1 MNKNK
6 ERKMTGQA
14 QNIQAEKSLYIGGEW
29 QAGISTIA
37 NINPSDISQT
47 IGHFAQASEAQVEQA
62 IAAAKHAQPE
72 WEKTPLERKQTVL
85 QAIGDELIA
94 RCDELGRLLSSEEGK
109 PFMEGRGEVYRAGQ
123 FFQYFAAEVLRQIGD
138 NANSVRPGI
147 SVEVTR
153 EAVGVI
159 AIISPWN
166 FPTATAAWK
175 IAPALAFG
183 NSVIWKPANLTPAS
197 AVALS
202 EIIHRQGLPVGTFN
216 LVLGNGSQV
225 GNALINSKEIDGVS
239 FTGSV
244 ETGRKVAAATA
255 PNFIRSQLEMGSK
268 NALLIADDADIQL
281 AVEASIAG
289 AFSGSGQ
296 KCTASSRLVVMDKVH
311 DAYVEALIKRMS
323 ELKVGHALQEGVFMG
338 PVVDAKQLSE
348 NFAWLKNASKSGAE
362 LGFGGERL
370 SLEHEGYYMS
380 PTLLLNTQNSWEVNQ
395 EEVFSPMASVIRVAD
410 LEEGIATVNDT
421 RFGLTG
427 GIITQS
433 LRSSALFKEQAQTGC
448 VMVNLSTA
456 GTDYHVPFGGRK
468 ESSFG
473 PREQGQ
479 YAKEFYTVVKTTYQR
494 PY

>member
-1 MNKNK
+1 
-6 ERKMTGQA
+6 MTQA
-14 QNIQAEKSLYIGGEW
+14 NITQPENALYIAGEW
-29 QAGISTIA
+29 QAGVSTVE
-37 NINPSDISQT
+37 NINPSDISESL
-47 IGHFAQASEAQVEQA
+47 GHFAQASESQVQQA
-62 IAAAKHAQPE
+62 ISAAKHAQPE
-72 WEKTPLERKQTVL
+72 WEQTPIERKQAVL

-94 RCDELGRLLSSEEGK
+94 RCDELGTLLSREEGK
-109 PFMEGRGEVYRAGQ
+109 PFAEGRGEIYRAGQ

-138 NANSVRPGI
+138 NAASVRPGV

-197 AVALS
+197 AVALT
-202 EIIHRQGLPVGTFN
+202 EIIHRQGIPAGTFN
-216 LVLGNGSQV
+216 LVLGSGSKV
-225 GNALINSKEIDGVS
+225 GDALIHSKDVNGVS

-244 ETGRKVAAATA
+244 DTGRKVAAATA
-255 PNFIRSQLEMGSK
+255 PNFVRCQLEMGSK
-268 NALLIADDADIQL
+268 NALVIADDADIQT
-281 AVEASIAG
+281 AVDATIAG
-289 AFSGSGQ
+289 SFSGAGQ
-296 KCTASSRLVVMDKVH
+296 KCTASSRLVVMDSIH
-311 DAYVEALIKRMS
+311 DQYVEALIQRMS
-323 ELKVGHALQEGVFMG
+323 ELKVGHALKDGIFMG
-338 PVVDAKQLSE
+338 PVVDGNQLE
-348 NFAWLKNASKSGAE
+348 ANFNWIEKARQSGGE
-362 LGFGGERL
+362 LAFGGERL
-370 SLEHEGYYMS
+370 NLEHDGYYMS
-380 PTLLLNTQNSWEVNQ
+380 PTLFLNTQNAWEVNQ
-395 EEVFSPMASVIRVAD
+395 EEVFAPMASVIRVAD
-410 LEEGIATVNDT
+410 LDEAIATTNDT

-433 LRSSALFKEQAQTGC
+433 LRTSALFKQQAQTGC
-448 VMVNLSTA
+448 VMVNLPTA

-479 YAKEFYTVVKTTYQR
+479 YAKEFYTVVKTAYQR

>member
-1 MNKNK
+1 
-6 ERKMTGQA
+6 MTTQSQVHTDINGINPEQ
-14 QNIQAEKSLYIGGEW
+14 SLYIGGEW
-29 QAGISTIA
+29 QAGVSTVS
-37 NINPSDISQT
+37 NINPSDISQNL
-47 IGHFAQASEAQVEQA
+47 GNFAQASEQQVQQA
-62 IAAAKHAQPE
+62 ITAAKQAQPE
-72 WEKTPLERKQTVL
+72 WEKTPLERKQAVL
-85 QAIGDELIA
+85 QNIGDELIA
-94 RCDELGRLLSSEEGK
+94 RCDELGRLLSNEEGK
-109 PFMEGRGEVYRAGQ
+109 PFMEGRGEIYRAGQ

-138 NANSVRPGI
+138 SADSVRPGV

-197 AVALS
+197 AVALT
-202 EIIHRQGLPVGTFN
+202 EIIHRQGMPVGTFN
-216 LVLGNGSQV
+216 LVLGSGSAV
-225 GNALINSKEIDGVS
+225 GNTLINSREINGVS

-244 ETGRKVAAATA
+244 DTGRKVAAATA
-255 PNFIRSQLEMGSK
+255 PNFVRCQLEMGSK
-268 NALLIADDADIQL
+268 NALVIADDADIQT
-281 AVEASIAG
+281 AVEATIAG
-289 AFSGSGQ
+289 SFSGAGQ

-311 DAYVEALIKRMS
+311 DAYVDALIKRMS
-323 ELKVGHALQEGVFMG
+323 QLKVGHALEDGVFMG
-338 PVVDAKQLSE
+338 PVVDGNQLNANLSWIEKAKQ
-348 NFAWLKNASKSGAE
+348 SGGE
-362 LGFGGERL
+362 LAFGGERL
-370 SLEHEGYYMS
+370 ALAHEGFYMS
-380 PTLLLNTQNSWEVNQ
+380 PTLFINTKNSWEVNQ
-395 EEVFSPMASVIRVAD
+395 EEVFAPMASIIRVSD
-410 LEEGIATVNDT
+410 LDEAIETVNDT

-448 VMVNLSTA
+448 VMVNLPTA

-479 YAKEFYTVVKTTYQR
+479 YAKEFYTVVKTAYQR
-494 PY
+494 AY

>member
-1 MNKNK
+1 
-6 ERKMTGQA
+6 MTFIH
-14 QNIQAEKSLYIGGEW
+14 NVQAEKSLYIAGEW
-29 QAGISTIA
+29 QSGMDTIA
-37 NINPSDISQT
+37 NINPSDISEN
-47 IGHFAQASEAQVEQA
+47 IGDFAQASVSQVEQA
-62 IAAAKHAQPE
+62 IQAAKSAQPE
-72 WEKTPLERKQTVL
+72 WEKTPIERKQAVL

-94 RCDELGRLLSSEEGK
+94 RCDELGTLLSREEGK
-109 PFMEGRGEVYRAGQ
+109 PFAEGRGEIYRAGQ

-138 NANSVRPGI
+138 SAASVRPGV

-183 NSVIWKPANLTPAS
+183 NSVVWKPANLTPAS
-197 AVALS
+197 AVALT

-216 LVLGNGSQV
+216 LVLGSGSQV
-225 GNALINSKEIDGVS
+225 GNTLINSKDVNGVS

-244 ETGRKVAAATA
+244 DTGRKVAAATA
-255 PNFIRSQLEMGSK
+255 PNFVRCQLEMGSK
-268 NALLIADDADIQL
+268 NALVVADDADIQI
-281 AVEASIAG
+281 AVEATIAG
-289 AFSGSGQ
+289 SFSGAGQ
-296 KCTASSRLVVMDKVH
+296 KCTASSRLVVMDGIH

-323 ELKVGHALQEGVFMG
+323 ELKVGHALEEGVFMG
-338 PVVDAKQLSE
+338 PVVDGNQLNANFEWIE
-348 NFAWLKNASKSGAE
+348 NARQAGAE
-362 LGFGGERL
+362 LAFGGERL
-370 SLEHEGYYMS
+370 ILEHDGYYMS
-380 PTLLLNTQNSWEVNQ
+380 PTLFLNTQNGWEVNQ
-395 EEVFSPMASVIRVAD
+395 EEVFAPMASVIRVSD
-410 LEEGIATVNDT
+410 LDEAIAVANDT

-433 LRSSALFKEQAQTGC
+433 LRNSAIFKQQVQTGC
-448 VMVNLSTA
+448 VMVNLPTA

-479 YAKEFYTVVKTTYQR
+479 YAKEFYTVVKTAYQR

>member
-1 MNKNK
+1 
-6 ERKMTGQA
+6 MT
-14 QNIQAEKSLYIGGEW
+14 IQAEQSLYIAGEW
-29 QAGISTIA
+29 QSGQRTVA
-37 NINPSDISQT
+37 NINPSDISENL
-47 IGHFAQASEAQVEQA
+47 GDFAQASQAQAQQA
-62 IAAAKHAQPE
+62 IDAANAAQLE
-72 WEKTPLERKQTVL
+72 WEKTPMERKLAVL

-109 PFMEGRGEVYRAGQ
+109 PFAEGRGEIYRAGQ
-123 FFQYFAAEVLRQIGD
+123 FFQYYAAEVLRQVGD
-138 NANSVRPGI
+138 TAASVRPGV

-153 EAVGVI
+153 EAVGTV

-197 AVALS
+197 AVALT
-202 EIIHRQGLPVGTFN
+202 EIIARQGLPAGTFN
-216 LVLGNGSQV
+216 LVLGSGAEV
-225 GNALINSKEIDGVS
+225 GDTLINSQQIQAVS

-255 PNFIRSQLEMGSK
+255 PNFVRCQLEMGSK
-268 NALLIADDADIQL
+268 NALIVADDADIQI
-281 AVEASIAG
+281 AVEATIAG
-289 AFSGSGQ
+289 SFSGAGQ
-296 KCTASSRLVVMDKVH
+296 KCTASSRLVVMDGIH

-323 ELKVGHALQEGVFMG
+323 ELKVGHALEDGIFMG
-338 PVVDAKQLSE
+338 PVVDSKQLE
-348 NFAWLKNASKSGAE
+348 ANFGWVEKARQSGAE
-362 LGFGGERL
+362 LAFGGERL
-370 SLEHEGYYMS
+370 NLQHEGYYMS
-380 PTLLLNTQNSWEVNQ
+380 PTLFLNTQNSWEVNQ
-395 EEVFSPMASVIRVAD
+395 EEVFAPMACVIKVSD
-410 LEEGIATVNDT
+410 LDEAIATANDT

-433 LRSSALFKEQAQTGC
+433 LRTSALFKEQIQTGC
-448 VMVNLSTA
+448 AMVNLPTA

-479 YAKEFYTVVKTTYQR
+479 YAKEFYTVVKTAYQR

>member
-1 MNKNK
+1 
-6 ERKMTGQA
+6 MTQA
-14 QNIQAEKSLYIGGEW
+14 QNVPTEKSLYIAGEW
-29 QAGISTIA
+29 QSGISTVA
-37 NINPSDISQT
+37 NINPSDISESL
-47 IGHFAQASEAQVEQA
+47 GDFAQASEAQVQQA
-62 IAAAKHAQPE
+62 ISAAKYAQPE

-94 RCDELGRLLSSEEGK
+94 RCDELGRLLSREEGK
-109 PFMEGRGEVYRAGQ
+109 PFAEGRGEIYRAGQ

-138 NANSVRPGI
+138 TAASVRPGV

-197 AVALS
+197 AVALT
-202 EIIHRQGLPVGTFN
+202 EIIHRQGIPAGTFN
-216 LVLGNGSQV
+216 LLLGSGSVV
-225 GNALINSKEIDGVS
+225 GDTLINSKEINGVS

-244 ETGRKVAAATA
+244 DTGRKVATATA
-255 PNFIRSQLEMGSK
+255 PNFVRCQLEMGSK
-268 NALLIADDADIQL
+268 NALVIADDADL
-281 AVEASIAG
+281 ETAVEAAIAG
-289 AFSGSGQ
+289 SFSSSGQ
-296 KCTASSRLVVMDKVH
+296 KCTASSRLVVMDGIH
-311 DAYVEALIKRMS
+311 DAFVDALIKRMGDLS
-323 ELKVGHALQEGVFMG
+323 VGHALKEGVFMG
-338 PVVDAKQLSE
+338 PVVDSKQLES
-348 NFAWLKNASKSGAE
+348 NFSWINKARQSGAE
-362 LGFGGERL
+362 LAFGGERL
-370 SLEHEGYYMS
+370 NLEHEGYYMS
-380 PTLLLNTQNSWEVNQ
+380 PTLFVNTKNSWEVNQ
-395 EEVFSPMASVIRVAD
+395 EEVFAPLTSVIRVAN
-410 LEEGIATVNDT
+410 LEEAIATTNDT
-421 RFGLTG
+421 RFGLTS

-433 LRSSALFKEQAQTGC
+433 LRSSAMFKQQAQSGC
-448 VMVNLSTA
+448 VMVNLGTA

-479 YAKEFYTVVKTTYQR
+479 YAKEFYTIVKTAYQR

>member
-1 MNKNK
+1 
-6 ERKMTGQA
+6 MT
-14 QNIQAEKSLYIGGEW
+14 IQAEQSLFIGNEW
-29 QAGISTIA
+29 QSGQSTLA
-37 NINPSDISQT
+37 NINPSDISQNL
-47 IGHFAQASEAQVEQA
+47 GNYAQASQAQVQQA
-62 IAAAKHAQPE
+62 IAAANAAQPE
-72 WEKTPLERKQTVL
+72 WEKTPLERKLAVL

-109 PFMEGRGEVYRAGQ
+109 PFAEGRGEIYRAGQ
-123 FFQYFAAEVLRQIGD
+123 FFQYYAAEVLRQVGD
-138 NANSVRPGI
+138 NAASVRPGV

-153 EAVGVI
+153 EAVGTV

-197 AVALS
+197 AVALTD
-202 EIIHRQGLPVGTFN
+202 IIARQGLPAGTFN
-216 LVLGNGSQV
+216 LVLGSGAEV
-225 GNALINSKEIDGVS
+225 GDTLINSKQIQAVS

-255 PNFIRSQLEMGSK
+255 PNFVRCQLEMGSK
-268 NALLIADDADIQL
+268 NALIIADDADIQI
-281 AVEASIAG
+281 AVEATIAG
-289 AFSGSGQ
+289 SYSGAGQ
-296 KCTASSRLVVMDKVH
+296 KCTASSRLVVMDSIH

-323 ELKVGHALQEGVFMG
+323 ELKVGHALEEGIFMG
-338 PVVDAKQLSE
+338 PVVDSKQLE
-348 NFAWLKNASKSGAE
+348 ANLDWVAKARQSGAE
-362 LGFGGERL
+362 LAVGGERL
-370 SLEHEGYYMS
+370 SLRHDGYYMS
-380 PTLLLNTQNSWEVNQ
+380 PTLFLDTKNGWEVNQ
-395 EEVFSPMASVIRVAD
+395 EEVFAPMACVIKVSD
-410 LEEGIATVNDT
+410 LDEAIATANDT

-433 LRSSALFKEQAQTGC
+433 LRTSALFKEQIQTGC
-448 VMVNLSTA
+448 AMVNLPTA

-479 YAKEFYTVVKTTYQR
+479 YAKEFYTVVKTAYQR